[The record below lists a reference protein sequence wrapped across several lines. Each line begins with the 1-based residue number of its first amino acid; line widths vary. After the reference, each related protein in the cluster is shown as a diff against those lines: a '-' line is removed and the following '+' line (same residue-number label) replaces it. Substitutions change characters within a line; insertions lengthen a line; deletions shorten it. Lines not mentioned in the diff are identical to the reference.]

1 MTRSRTLWKMYVLC
15 ALVLI
20 PALTTVALISLK
32 SNGPS
37 SEKGLHDGRS
47 LSREALDP
55 VYDFTVLYAI
65 LYDDAH
71 GSVPA
76 RGVYARRLKLLEGV
90 MERESLGKIQISP
103 KLDFVHVSEL
113 GDDRLDYST
122 RTAYG
127 WIADLEEYYAGKGV
141 SYDILIFCPASQEYA
156 PWCTDAPS
164 IGYNHN
170 DRKYVCLETF
180 LDPSK
185 QEEDV
190 PAIALTIHKIF
201 HGFGYNHISQEN
213 RPMNLLQWNIGLPK
227 TQILP
232 LASWGE
238 GHRIIFDQH
247 IMKVL
252 GFLPRNEFEKQC
264 RDNNGFVC
272 AGRGGY
278 FCENSYDVS
287 CIDSDQD
294 GIVDSEDD
302 YLFTPYGAS
311 HQADTDLDGIPDSL
325 DLCEGKP
332 IEVHANIELRKATG
346 IVDQDPIMIRIE
358 PGPAIRGVEI
368 CEARSI
374 NGFIRFPRAGVKRV
388 DGNELALDAKSLS
401 GITRLLIHYESREGF
416 FYRPF
421 YLYKRPQQIEYVHE
435 KEWYYF
441 SRFGC
446 DIPDGV
452 DLDDHA
458 TYDKNLDGLPDR
470 DRFRFANG
478 ITNRYDWDA
487 DGVPDVEDNL
497 PTVHGTCRNGSV
509 KGVPDSDGDGL
520 CDPALFTFSEMPGL
534 SEGDLTIQF
543 REDLY
548 ADACPYVYGM
558 GEGGCP

>member
-1 MTRSRTLWKMYVLC
+1 
-15 ALVLI
+15 
-20 PALTTVALISLK
+20 
-32 SNGPS
+32 
-37 SEKGLHDGRS
+37 
-47 LSREALDP
+47 
-55 VYDFTVLYAI
+55 
-65 LYDDAH
+65 
-71 GSVPA
+71 
-76 RGVYARRLKLLEGV
+76 
-90 MERESLGKIQISP
+90 
-103 KLDFVHVSEL
+103 
-113 GDDRLDYST
+113 
-122 RTAYG
+122 
-127 WIADLEEYYAGKGV
+127 
-141 SYDILIFCPASQEYA
+141 
-156 PWCTDAPS
+156 
-164 IGYNHN
+164 
-170 DRKYVCLETF
+170 
-180 LDPSK
+180 
-185 QEEDV
+185 
-190 PAIALTIHKIF
+190 
-201 HGFGYNHISQEN
+201 
-213 RPMNLLQWNIGLPK
+213 
-227 TQILP
+227 
-232 LASWGE
+232 
-238 GHRIIFDQH
+238 
-247 IMKVL
+247 
-252 GFLPRNEFEKQC
+252 
-264 RDNNGFVC
+264 
-272 AGRGGY
+272 
-278 FCENSYDVS
+278 
-287 CIDSDQD
+287 
-294 GIVDSEDD
+294 
-302 YLFTPYGAS
+302 
-311 HQADTDLDGIPDSL
+311 LDGIPDSH

-332 IEVHANIELRKATG
+332 IEMHANIELRKATG

-388 DGNELALDAKSLS
+388 DGNELVLDAKSLS
-401 GITRLLIHYESREGF
+401 GITRLMIHYESREGF

-452 DLDDHA
+452 DFDDHA

-470 DRFRFANG
+470 DRFRFASG

-520 CDPALFTFSEMPGL
+520 CDPALFAFSEMPGL